1 MEGRQPVRVL
11 QVVGPHNDLPTAAYG
26 GSERIVE
33 SLAVEMPSLGVE
45 MTTFSVGTAKLP
57 GRVAYHFD
65 TAQTTWDRFD
75 DVIQAGKAFAMARE
89 FDVIHYHDVFG
100 APFASLSPVPL
111 VTTLHSYAAGGNPLE
126 KFVDGFPDANYVTVS
141 ASQRSLCSH
150 LRVVATVPNC
160 IPEDIVHEEFRAGTG
175 GSYLVHLGRMCADK
189 GTDLAV
195 RLAREAG
202 IPLVLA
208 GPVFHPDV
216 EFFAREIKPHIDGV
230 AVTYV
235 ETVDGADKVQL
246 LRNALAMV
254 SPGRWNEPFG
264 LSMVEAMAVGTPV
277 LAYRAGSLPE
287 VVDDGVTGFVED
299 DMPAMLA
306 RLDKVRVLDRGRC
319 AATARE
325 RFSPCVMAAS
335 YLEVYRTLID

>member
-1 MEGRQPVRVL
+1 MRVL
-11 QVVGPHNDLPTAAYG
+11 QVVGPHIELPTGAYG

-45 MTTFSVGTAKLP
+45 MTTFSVGTTTLP
-57 GRVAYHFD
+57 GDVAFHFD

-75 DVIQAGKAFAMARE
+75 DVIQAGKAFAMAQD

-100 APFASLSPVPL
+100 TPFASLSPVPF

-126 KFVDGFPDANYVTVS
+126 KFVDAFPDANYVTIS

-160 IPEDIVHEEFRAGTG
+160 IPEDVVHEDVRSGTG

-208 GPVFHPDV
+208 GPVFSPDV
-216 EFFAREIKPHIDGV
+216 EFFAREIKPHIDGA
-230 AVTYV
+230 AVTYIESV
-235 ETVDGADKVQL
+235 AGADKVQL
-246 LRNALAMV
+246 LRGALAMV

-264 LSMVEAMAVGTPV
+264 LSMVEAMALGTPV
-277 LAYRAGSLPE
+277 VASRAGSLPE
-287 VVDDGVTGFVED
+287 VVDDGVTGFVAD
-299 DMPAMLA
+299 DVPAMLA
-306 RLDKVRVLDRGRC
+306 CLDRVRVLDRGRC

-325 RFSPCVMAAS
+325 RFSPRVMAAN
-335 YLEVYRTLID
+335 YLEVYRRLVG